1 MTPKQLITIASA
13 SLIIIGFVLGY
24 TWTSPAQFFISV
36 GMIVSGIVLFLLYTT
51 FSVAGWA
58 DTLLSGNRTEIS
70 FKVEPEEENFKSEE
84 EEEWVVMPGILRCG
98 IIDLN
103 NSDVVNSLK
112 DKLREVDIETTGLAK

>member
-13 SLIIIGFVLGY
+13 SLIIIGLVLGY
-24 TWTSPAQFFISV
+24 TWTSPVQFFISV

-70 FKVEPEEENFKSEE
+70 FKLDPEEEDFKS
-84 EEEWVVMPGILRCG
+84 
-98 IIDLN
+98 
-103 NSDVVNSLK
+103 
-112 DKLREVDIETTGLAK
+112 DKEKNED

>member
-13 SLIIIGFVLGY
+13 SLIIVGFVLGY
-24 TWTSPAQFFISV
+24 TWTSPVQFFISV

-70 FKVEPEEENFKSEE
+70 FKLDTEKEDFKS
-84 EEEWVVMPGILRCG
+84 
-98 IIDLN
+98 
-103 NSDVVNSLK
+103 
-112 DKLREVDIETTGLAK
+112 DKEKNED

>member
-1 MTPKQLITIASA
+1 MTPKQLITVASA
-13 SLIIIGFVLGY
+13 SLIIVGFVLGY
-24 TWTSPAQFFISV
+24 TWTSPVQFFISV

-84 EEEWVVMPGILRCG
+84 EEE
-98 IIDLN
+98 
-103 NSDVVNSLK
+103 
-112 DKLREVDIETTGLAK
+112 

>member
-51 FSVAGWA
+51 FAVAGWA

-84 EEEWVVMPGILRCG
+84 EEE
-98 IIDLN
+98 
-103 NSDVVNSLK
+103 
-112 DKLREVDIETTGLAK
+112 

>member
-13 SLIIIGFVLGY
+13 SLIIVGFVLGY

-84 EEEWVVMPGILRCG
+84 EEE
-98 IIDLN
+98 
-103 NSDVVNSLK
+103 
-112 DKLREVDIETTGLAK
+112 

>member
-13 SLIIIGFVLGY
+13 SLIIVGFVLGY
-24 TWTSPAQFFISV
+24 TWTSPVQFFISV

-84 EEEWVVMPGILRCG
+84 EEE
-98 IIDLN
+98 
-103 NSDVVNSLK
+103 
-112 DKLREVDIETTGLAK
+112 